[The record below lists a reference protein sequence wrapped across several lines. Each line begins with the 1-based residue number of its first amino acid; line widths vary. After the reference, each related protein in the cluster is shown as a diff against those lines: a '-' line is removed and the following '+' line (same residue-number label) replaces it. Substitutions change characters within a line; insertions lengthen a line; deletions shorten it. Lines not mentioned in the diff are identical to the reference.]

1 MAMISDKTVC
11 MRARQGET
19 GEYRHYD
26 VHSLYGWSQTEST
39 LQWVQTLQCSQGS
52 YMDMF
57 VCRLFMHKYPWMI
70 ATPIRNHRVRYFLTF
85 SRTLLRTSLTIL
97 VMHFPGQHFYW
108 YMCTCER
115 RAGTKFTR
123 IAAGDS
129 STSTCWFNWI
139 ISIHVDLV
147 CIVFSG
153 SRKMIRM
160 FFIWHA

>member
-1 MAMISDKTVC
+1 
-11 MRARQGET
+11 
-19 GEYRHYD
+19 
-26 VHSLYGWSQTEST
+26 
-39 LQWVQTLQCSQGS
+39 
-52 YMDMF
+52 
-57 VCRLFMHKYPWMI
+57 
-70 ATPIRNHRVRYFLTF
+70 LTF

-160 FFIWHA
+160 FFYLTCITHVRFGVKCFCLFLLWACARQLVREVLSYRDPRSRVAANIAATGWGIMTVFGMTCGSPL